1 MISLKREETR
11 QYSSVEA
18 LVEVR
23 YRIPDA
29 AEAEVVITEQWKD
42 TKIFEKF
49 VIDVKS
55 AEIDGWE
62 EGVKAET
69 VRKTPGTFSLI
80 HLVAIDVVNSMRGD
94 FERKK

>member
-18 LVEVR
+18 LVEVK

-29 AEAEVVITEQWKD
+29 AEAEIVITEQWKD
-42 TKIFEKF
+42 TKIFEKY
-49 VIDVKS
+49 VLEVKS
-55 AEIDGWE
+55 ADIDGWQ
-62 EGVKAET
+62 EGVTAEA
-69 VRKTPGTFSLI
+69 VRKLPGTFSLI
-80 HLVAIDVVNSMRGD
+80 HIVAVDIVNSMRGD